1 MTNARD
7 VLFNPLLND
16 NPITLQ
22 ILGICSA
29 LAITNSLASA
39 LIMSAA
45 VTSVLAVSNVAI
57 SLLRHHLPSS
67 VRLIVQMTV
76 IASSVIVIDEVLK
89 AYAPRMSETLSVFVS
104 LIITNCIVLAR
115 SEAFAMRHG
124 VGMSLLDGIGN
135 GIGYSLILVAVA
147 VVRELFGTG
156 GLMGYQFFTLVE
168 DGGWFQP
175 NRMMLLAPSAFFIIG
190 FMIWGI
196 RRWRT
201 EQVEQPDFEEA
212 PTPLGHPEAA

>member
-1 MTNARD
+1 
-7 VLFNPLLND
+7 
-16 NPITLQ
+16 
-22 ILGICSA
+22 
-29 LAITNSLASA
+29 
-39 LIMSAA
+39 
-45 VTSVLAVSNVAI
+45 VAI

-89 AYAPRMSETLSVFVS
+89 AYVPRMSETLSVFVS

-115 SEAFAMRHG
+115 SEAFAMSHG

-196 RRWRT
+196 RRWKT